1 MIKRRKSS
9 KTQRYQ
15 QQSKVALK
23 ILSKERYESDKV
35 STQSLI
41 NEILAHWVLE
51 QCEGVL
57 KIMAIYDNEDFIV
70 LVLEY
75 QSEGSL
81 M

>member
-51 QCEGVL
+51 
-57 KIMAIYDNEDFIV
+57 
-70 LVLEY
+70 
-75 QSEGSL
+75 
-81 M
+81 